1 VKYYVTG
8 FLFTKD
14 SKHVVLIK
22 KLNPEWQ
29 RGLFNGVGGKIEED
43 EKSCDAMSREF
54 EEETGVIINAEQWIH
69 FSNIHRPNFYNL
81 DLYYAHSDRAFDV
94 KTIEKEEVHLV
105 KVSDLPKNIIPNLQ
119 WLIPLALDREI
130 DFSNPILIREIG
142 IERIEA

>member
-1 VKYYVTG
+1 MKHYVTG

-54 EEETGVIINAEQWIH
+54 EEETGIIINAEQWIH

-81 DLYYAHSDRAFDV
+81 DLYYAHSDLAFDV
-94 KTIEKEEVHLV
+94 KTIEKEEIHLV

-119 WLIPLALDREI
+119 WLIPLALDREM
-130 DFSNPILIREIG
+130 DFSNPILLQEISR
-142 IERIEA
+142 ERIEA